1 MPESSRLDFLEKFS
15 VNNFVL
21 SDAKDNTFGL
31 KNTVSN
37 SSKVPKAKFLES
49 DGLFCF
55 TSICKFGSFKNS
67 FAAITSLSKLYFRF
81 RRFILLVQTKKVIS
95 MDYGTCTSS

>member
-1 MPESSRLDFLEKFS
+1 MQKITPLG
-15 VNNFVL
+15 FV
-21 SDAKDNTFGL
+21 

-95 MDYGTCTSS
+95 MDYAQAAENHGDE